1 MAVDSSI
8 TIDQKGF
15 LSSIFAAVVQL
26 TEAKQ
31 LVLTF
36 ESHVIKE
43 LFAFTI
49 GSTANCQY
57 SFKASFKWP
66 VVEMELDQGTVMCSY
81 S

>member
-26 TEAKQ
+26 AEAEQ
-31 LVLTF
+31 LELTF
-36 ESHVIKE
+36 ESHVIEE
-43 LFAFTI
+43 LFTFTI

-57 SFKASFKWP
+57 SFKASFK
-66 VVEMELDQGTVMCSY
+66 
-81 S
+81 

>member
-31 LVLTF
+31 LELTF

-49 GSTANCQY
+49 ESTANCQY
-57 SFKASFKWP
+57 SFKASFK
-66 VVEMELDQGTVMCSY
+66 
-81 S
+81 

>member
-57 SFKASFKWP
+57 SFKASFK
-66 VVEMELDQGTVMCSY
+66 
-81 S
+81 